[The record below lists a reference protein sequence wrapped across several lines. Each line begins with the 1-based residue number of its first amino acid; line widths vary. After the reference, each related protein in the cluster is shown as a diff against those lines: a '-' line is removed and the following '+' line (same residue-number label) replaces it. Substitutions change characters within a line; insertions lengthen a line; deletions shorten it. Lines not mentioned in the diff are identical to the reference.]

1 MSQKKE
7 QLKQS
12 YATLTSGKEKLAA
25 AKNRLAKAKE
35 LTGEEALTPEA
46 IAEKETTINNVATK
60 LKALEAS
67 IAKGKEII
75 KQGKEKLELIYPKK
89 QG

>member
-35 LTGEEALTPEA
+35 SLQ
-46 IAEKETTINNVATK
+46 EKK
-60 LKALEAS
+60 L
-67 IAKGKEII
+67 
-75 KQGKEKLELIYPKK
+75 
-89 QG
+89 